1 MLGESYRQRNPR
13 VGDNTTDHIKGK
25 GYPREDEE
33 SPRSIEVLCESMQD
47 TFVIG

>member
-25 GYPREDEE
+25 GYQEK
-33 SPRSIEVLCESMQD
+33 MKKAQD
-47 TFVIG
+47 QQKCYSNRCRIPL